1 MTPDTNE
8 RQSARSDAQRIER
21 LKQKYDPAAIDNG
34 MRLRPDDFLDELE
47 WRDRIDQHYTRS
59 WLEFT
64 YGGLFTRKVLDDRT
78 RLLVSVAQFLAMN
91 ELEEFERQI
100 PSALAAGATPREVL
114 EIVLQSTVYIG
125 YIKAGRGARLCVNV
139 LERLGRLDEI
149 TETQLPLEGRMPE
162 RSLAKERRSWPATQS
177 AEEAAWRERTLEK
190 YGWSG
195 VSTRIRTQN
204 HQSNETIDNYD
215 RVDPHYLKL
224 WFDFIYGE
232 MYPRGIID
240 DRTRLLMMVGICL
253 ALNEPVQLENH
264 IRGAML
270 LGANAREVLEVI
282 VNSTAYVGMPTTV
295 QTVRVLLRVAKDE
308 NRLGELSE
316 TPRPSLP

>member
-1 MTPDTNE
+1 MTASNTDQRSTPTDAE
-8 RQSARSDAQRIER
+8 RIAR
-21 LKQKYDPAAIDNG
+21 LKQKYDTAAIDNG
-34 MRLRPDDFLDELE
+34 MRLRPDDFLDEVE
-47 WRDRIDQHYTRS
+47 WRDMIDQHYTRS

-64 YGGLFTRKVLDDRT
+64 YGGLFRRKGLDDRT
-78 RLLVSVAQFLAMN
+78 RLLVAIAQFLAMN

-100 PSALAAGATPREVL
+100 PGALAAGATPREVL
-114 EIVLQSTVYIG
+114 EIILQSTVYIG
-125 YIKAGRGARLCVNV
+125 YIKAGRGARICVDV
-139 LERLGRLDEI
+139 MKRLGRLDEI
-149 TETQLPLEGRMPE
+149 KESQLPLEGRMPE
-162 RSLAKERRSWPATQS
+162 RSLAAERETWPAAKS
-177 AEEAAWRERTLEK
+177 AAETAWRENILEK
-190 YGWSG
+190 YGWKG

-204 HQSNETIDNYD
+204 HQSNETINNYD
-215 RVDPHYLKL
+215 RLDPHYLKL

-282 VNSTAYVGMPTTV
+282 VHSTAYVGMPTTV
-295 QTVRVLLRVAKDE
+295 QTVRVLDRIAKE
-308 NRLGELSE
+308 QNRLSEL
-316 TPRPSLP
+316 TTRPL

>member
-1 MTPDTNE
+1 MTSPTDE
-8 RQSARSDAQRIER
+8 QRIQR
-21 LKQKYDPAAIDNG
+21 LKRKYDTAAIDNG
-34 MRLRPDDFLDELE
+34 MRLRPDDFLDEVE

-64 YGGLFTRKVLDDRT
+64 YGGLFARKGLDERT
-78 RLLVSVAQFLAMN
+78 RLLVSIAQFLAMG

-114 EIVLQSTVYIG
+114 EIILQSTVYIG
-125 YIKAGRGARLCVNV
+125 YIKAARGARICVQV
-139 LERLGRLDEI
+139 MERLGRLEEI
-149 TETQLPLEGRMPE
+149 TETQLPLDGRMPE
-162 RSLAKERRSWPATQS
+162 RSLADERLKWPAAKS
-177 AEEAAWRERTLEK
+177 LEETAWREKILQK
-190 YGWSG
+190 YGWKG

-204 HQSNETIDNYD
+204 HQSNETINNYD
-215 RVDPHYLKL
+215 RIDPRYLHL

-264 IRGAML
+264 IRGALL

-282 VNSTAYVGMPTTV
+282 VQSTAYVGMPTTV
-295 QTVRVLLRVAKDE
+295 QTVRVLDRVAKEEGRADE
-308 NRLGELSE
+308 L
-316 TPRPSLP
+316 TKRPV